1 MRDVAARAGV
11 SPMTVSRTL
20 RGDGRVSPERRD
32 RVLEAVR
39 ALSYRTNDAARSLRA
54 GRAAGLL
61 GLAVTNLANP
71 FYSQFALGVESEAAL
86 SGYRVLLGNTSEDL
100 ELERRLVEDLASR
113 RVEGLVVV
121 PASARHDHLDPAL
134 LQGMPVVVATSP
146 ALGPAVDAVVLD
158 DEGGARA
165 AIGTLL
171 DEGHVR
177 IGFVGLPQALW
188 TGRERLRGYRAAHE
202 ARGLPVDP
210 TLVRAVDPVNG
221 PEAVVA
227 DLMASV
233 DPPTAVFAANG
244 TGTVAVCRWVRAAGR
259 PLRVAGFDDVTTAD
273 LFALPLTLVTYSPQE
288 LGRQAARLL
297 LDRVTGQVDR
307 SAPART
313 VVVPTGLRAY

>member
-20 RGDGRVSPERRD
+20 RGDERVAPERRE
-32 RVLEAVR
+32 RVLAAVA
-39 ALSYRTNDAARSLRA
+39 ALSYRTNDVARSLRA
-54 GRAAGLL
+54 GRAAGLV

-86 SGYRVLLGNTSEDL
+86 SGYRVLLGNTSEDV
-100 ELERRLVEDLASR
+100 ERERRLVEDLASR

-121 PASARHDHLDPAL
+121 PASARHEHLDPAG

-146 ALGPAVDAVVLD
+146 ALGPSVDAVVLD
-158 DEGGARA
+158 DEGGTRA
-165 AIGTLL
+165 ALGTLL
-171 DEGHVR
+171 DEGHRR

-188 TGRERLRGYRAAHE
+188 TGRERLRGYRAAHAE
-202 ARGLPVDP
+202 RGLDVDP
-210 TLVRAVDPVNG
+210 ALVRAVDPVTS
-221 PEAVVA
+221 EDAVVA
-227 DLMASV
+227 ELMATV

-244 TGTVAVCRWVRAAGR
+244 TGTVAVCRWVRR
-259 PLRVAGFDDVTTAD
+259 HRRDLRVAGFDDVATAD

-297 LDRVTGQVDR
+297 LDRVTARVDAD
-307 SAPART
+307 APART
-313 VVVPTGLRAY
+313 VVVPTGLRSY

>member
-1 MRDVAARAGV
+1 MRDVAAHAGV

-20 RGDGRVSPERRD
+20 RGDDRVSADRRD

-54 GRAAGLL
+54 GRAAGLI

-86 SGYRVLLGNTSEDL
+86 SGYRVLLGNTSEDVD
-100 ELERRLVEDLASR
+100 LERRLVEDLASR

-121 PASARHDHLDPAL
+121 PASARHDHLDPARL
-134 LQGMPVVVATSP
+134 HGMPVVVATSP

-165 AIGTLL
+165 AIGALL
-171 DEGHVR
+171 DEGHRR
-177 IGFVGLPQALW
+177 IGFVGLPQSLW
-188 TGRERLRGYRAAHE
+188 TGRERLRGYRAAHDE
-202 ARGLPVDP
+202 RRVPLDP
-210 TLVRAVDPVNG
+210 ALVRAVDPVTG

-227 DLMASV
+227 ELMAAV

-244 TGTVAVCRWVRAAGR
+244 TATVAVCRWVRASGR
-259 PLRVAGFDDVTTAD
+259 PLRVAGFDDVATAD
-273 LFALPLTLVTYSPQE
+273 LFALPMTLVTYSPQE

-297 LDRVTGQVDR
+297 LDRVTGGVQE
-307 SAPART
+307 SEPPRT